1 MASIGDRLDGKYLVT
16 DRLGAGGFGEVFRA
30 DDEAI
35 PGRKVAIKVLHKAD
49 DEDDQSD
56 LVWEMQQLAQISHPH
71 VVGFY
76 HHFIEDGHLHLV
88 MEYCAHG
95 SLDDR
100 LAKVGS
106 FSERQV
112 FEWAL
117 QLCGALSHV
126 HSKGIVHHDIKP
138 QNILFAADGTIK
150 LSDFGVANT
159 HAGTLVFLPP
169 EVLLHERVSHT
180 DQRVDVY
187 AFGLTLI
194 QMLTGEHPLFGL
206 SKEDAIEV
214 RIRHD
219 FVPTNVAQWAQDVLL
234 KATHPTPELRFQSIA
249 DLSQAIR
256 AQHVPF
262 ILDMK
267 RIQADKLADKA
278 EALMRRGRWR
288 KAEEQIRFALE
299 YSPDCVSALM
309 AAGRCKLLV
318 RQTDNAYE
326 YFRRAVRVSPRTPVQ
341 KELAEISL
349 QRGRISRAI
358 SLLTDHLQRNASD
371 FEAYNLLLKCYY
383 LTDRLEAGIELAA
396 SLEDESPSACFSNN
410 LFVLR
415 ILDGAVTSDELDE
428 LVRTDHSDPFFAYNL
443 EVFCGAL
450 RLSDQSQPP
459 LKTKLLFQEYRFGL
473 DEPRGRSNVVSIY
486 LPDGQREDF
495 SQPIVT
501 IGWLDSNHLTLD
513 SRGVSRRHCV
523 VVNRP
528 DDVWLYDLES
538 TVGTLV
544 DGEQLSGSQH
554 LAGVH
559 NVDLGEISIRIA
571 ASHDLLV

>member
-1 MASIGDRLDGKYLVT
+1 VASIGDRLDGKYLVT
-16 DRLGAGGFGEVFRA
+16 DRLGAGGFGEVFLA
-30 DDEAI
+30 NDEAI
-35 PGRKVAIKVLHKAD
+35 PGRRVAIKVLHSAD

-56 LVWEMQQLAQISHPH
+56 LVWEMRQLAQVSHPH
-71 VVGFY
+71 VVSFY
-76 HHFIEDGHLHLV
+76 HHFFEDCHLHLV
-88 MEYCAHG
+88 MEYCSKG
-95 SLDDR
+95 SLDEH
-100 LAKVGS
+100 LEKAGP

-117 QLCGALSHV
+117 KLCGALSHV
-126 HSKGIVHHDIKP
+126 HGKGIVHHDIKP

-150 LSDFGVANT
+150 LSDFGVANR
-159 HAGTLVFLPP
+159 HAGTLAFLSP
-169 EVLLHERVSHT
+169 EFLLRERVSQT
-180 DQRVDVY
+180 DSRVDVY

-194 QMLTGEHPLFGL
+194 LMLTGQHPFWGV
-206 SKEDAIEV
+206 SKDDAIEV

-219 FVPTNVAQWAQDVLL
+219 FVPASVTQWAQDVLL

-249 DLSQAIR
+249 DLTQAIL

-262 ILDMK
+262 IIDLK
-267 RIQADKLADKA
+267 RIKADKLADKA

-288 KAEEQIRFALE
+288 KAEEQIRFALD

-309 AAGRCKLLV
+309 AAGRCKLLI
-318 RQTDNAYE
+318 RQTDRAFE
-326 YFRRAVRVSPRTPVQ
+326 YFRKAVRVSPRTPVQ

-349 QRGRISRAI
+349 DRGKISRAI

-383 LTDRLEAGIELAA
+383 LTDRLEAGIELAE
-396 SLEDESPSACFSNN
+396 SLKDESPDACFANN

-415 ILDGAVTSDELDE
+415 LLNSEVANSELNE
-428 LVRTDHSDPFFAYNL
+428 LVGVENTDPFLAYNL
-443 EVFCGAL
+443 DVFCEAR
-450 RLSDQSQPP
+450 RLSSQSQPP
-459 LKTKLLFQEYRFGL
+459 LKSKLIFQEYRFGL
-473 DEPRGRSNVVSIY
+473 DEPKSKSNVVSVY

-495 SQPIVT
+495 SHPIVT
-501 IGWLDSNHLTLD
+501 IGWLDSNDLTLE
-513 SRGVSRRHCV
+513 SQGVSRRHCV

-538 TVGTLV
+538 TNGTVV
-544 DGEQLSGSQH
+544 DGEQLSGSLH

-559 NVDLGEISIRIA
+559 NVELGEVSLRIA

>member
-16 DRLGAGGFGEVFRA
+16 KRLGAGGFGEVFLA
-30 DDEAI
+30 DDAAI
-35 PGRKVAIKVLHKAD
+35 PGRHVAIKVLHGAD

-56 LVWEMQQLAQISHPH
+56 LVWEMQQLAQVSHPH
-71 VVGFY
+71 VVSFY
-76 HHFIEDGHLHLV
+76 HHFFEDGHLHLV
-88 MEYCAHG
+88 MEYCSKG
-95 SLDDR
+95 SLDEH
-100 LAKVGS
+100 LAKAAS
-106 FSERQV
+106 FPERQV

-117 QLCGALSHV
+117 QLCSALSHV
-126 HSKGIVHHDIKP
+126 HGRGIVHHDIKP
-138 QNILFAADGTIK
+138 QNVLFAADGTIK

-159 HAGTLVFLPP
+159 HAGTLAFLPP
-169 EVLLHERVSHT
+169 EAFLHEPFSQT
-180 DQRVDVY
+180 DPRIDVY
-187 AFGLTLI
+187 AFGLMLI
-194 QMLTGEHPLFGL
+194 QMLTGEHPFFGV
-206 SKEDAIEV
+206 SREDAIEV

-219 FVPTNVAQWAQDVLL
+219 FVPASIPQWAQDVLL

-249 DLSQAIR
+249 DLAQAIR

-262 ILDMK
+262 IIDLK

-278 EALMRRGRWR
+278 EAQMRRGRWR
-288 KAEEQIRFALE
+288 KAEEHIRYALD

-309 AAGRCKLLV
+309 AAGRCKLLL
-318 RQTDNAYE
+318 RQTDSAFE
-326 YFRRAVRVSPRTPVQ
+326 YFRKAMRVSPRTPVQ

-349 QRGRISRAI
+349 QRGKIPRAI

-383 LTDRLEAGIELAA
+383 LTDRLVAGIELAE
-396 SLEDESPSACFSNN
+396 SLKDESPSVCLSNN

-415 ILDGAVTSDELDE
+415 MLDGAVTSSELDE
-428 LVRTDHSDPFFAYNL
+428 LVEIDHSNPFLAYNL
-443 EVFCGAL
+443 DVFCEAL
-450 RLSDQSQPP
+450 RLNDHSQPP
-459 LKTKLLFQEYRFGL
+459 LKSKLLFQEYRFGL
-473 DEPRGRSNVVSIY
+473 DEPRGKSNVVSVH
-486 LPDGQREDF
+486 LPDGRRKDF
-495 SQPIVT
+495 SQPIIT
-501 IGWLDSNHLTLD
+501 IGCLDSNDVTLD

-538 TVGTLV
+538 TVGTRV
-544 DGEQLSGSQH
+544 DEEQISGSQH

-559 NVDLGEISIRIA
+559 NVELGEVSLRIA